1 MLYLPYL
8 GPNSPCLPQLLPDG
22 LCVIIILRKQV
33 AEVFEHLNPFQHC
46 PVNIELAPQG
56 KGQGDS
62 LLPLE
67 LPVHPD
73 PAFLHPDVSQVH
85 RVDLHA
91 APLAPGE
98 VALCWDDNPIK
109 RVDVPKVVLK
119 HPSVPKL
126 PRAPR
131 HRARDLTIA
140 PGVCLVS
147 HARSWYQVILR
158 HNHCLVCVML
168 LCQML
173 AEGVCHHQ
181 RIALATHNHPPVPLP
196 SQSHPP
202 MQPGIGV
209 FRQLNAYPPGGANH
223 CLRLLCWF

>member
-1 MLYLPYL
+1 MDACLIKFGGHPRRCILPKQYLPYL

-22 LCVIIILRKQV
+22 LCVIIILRKQ
-33 AEVFEHLNPFQHC
+33 AAKVFEHLDPFQHC
-46 PVNIELAPQG
+46 SVNIELAPQG

-67 LPVHPD
+67 LPVHLNLT
-73 PAFLHPDVSQVH
+73 FLCPNVSRVR

-91 APLAPGE
+91 APLAPRE
-98 VALCWDDNPIK
+98 VALCQDDNPIK
-109 RVDVPKVVLK
+109 RVEVPKVTSK
-119 HPSVPKL
+119 HPSIPKL

-140 PGVCLVS
+140 PGVRLVS

-158 HNHCLVCVML
+158 HNHRLVCVVL

-173 AEGVCHHQ
+173 AERVCHH
-181 RIALATHNHPPVPLP
+181 
-196 SQSHPP
+196 
-202 MQPGIGV
+202 
-209 FRQLNAYPPGGANH
+209 
-223 CLRLLCWF
+223 